1 MQKYFT
7 LLIPTIAWIA
17 VVIFSLY
24 ININVIT
31 TNTLHTVKSV
41 GEAFFREIETTR
53 LWNARHGGVYV
64 PVTDNTKPN
73 PYLNVPNR
81 DIQSTTGIEL
91 TKVNPAYMTRQIADI
106 AKSESKIQYH
116 ITSLKP
122 IRPKNKATEWE
133 AKALKA
139 FEAGSTNDFLEFFSA
154 ENVYR
159 YMAPLPTKAACL
171 KCHAKQ
177 GYKVGDVRGGISVTI
192 DAKPY
197 LAAETKAKNSL
208 YLIHLIVMIIGVVA
222 YYLFWRYREHQLDI
236 LNSKNAEI
244 ESKNQQ
250 LTDTN
255 VELHNKNQEVLEAKN
270 IIIDSIQYA
279 QRIQSA
285 LLSKIKRFE
294 ERIPDS
300 FFIWQPKDIVGGDIF
315 HTSVQENS
323 IIISII
329 DCTGH
334 GVSGALMTMLASSGL
349 DRAMFTPSGTD
360 HTIDTDSQD
369 AAQILQKL
377 NVIIKDTLDQHAS
390 IDESDSESD
399 DGLDAAVCII
409 NLKDKVLTY
418 AGARLPLYLSIGDD
432 IKVIKGDKQ
441 SVGYRH
447 SILDFNFTN
456 HKIEIASG
464 MTFYCSTDGY
474 IDQVGG
480 AKKLPFGNKK
490 FAKLLKANLLLPMKE
505 QKQLLLE
512 TFKDHKGDLEQRDD
526 VTIIGFKIP

>member
-1 MQKYFT
+1 
-7 LLIPTIAWIA
+7 
-17 VVIFSLY
+17 
-24 ININVIT
+24 
-31 TNTLHTVKSV
+31 

-133 AKALKA
+133 AKALQA

-159 YMAPLPTKAACL
+159 YMAPLPTKTACL

-255 VELHNKNQEVLEAKN
+255 VELHNKNQEVLEA
-270 IIIDSIQYA
+270 
-279 QRIQSA
+279 
-285 LLSKIKRFE
+285 
-294 ERIPDS
+294 
-300 FFIWQPKDIVGGDIF
+300 
-315 HTSVQENS
+315 
-323 IIISII
+323 
-329 DCTGH
+329 
-334 GVSGALMTMLASSGL
+334 
-349 DRAMFTPSGTD
+349 
-360 HTIDTDSQD
+360 
-369 AAQILQKL
+369 
-377 NVIIKDTLDQHAS
+377 
-390 IDESDSESD
+390 
-399 DGLDAAVCII
+399 
-409 NLKDKVLTY
+409 
-418 AGARLPLYLSIGDD
+418 
-432 IKVIKGDKQ
+432 
-441 SVGYRH
+441 
-447 SILDFNFTN
+447 
-456 HKIEIASG
+456 
-464 MTFYCSTDGY
+464 
-474 IDQVGG
+474 
-480 AKKLPFGNKK
+480 
-490 FAKLLKANLLLPMKE
+490 
-505 QKQLLLE
+505 
-512 TFKDHKGDLEQRDD
+512 
-526 VTIIGFKIP
+526 